1 MRFNIH
7 DLPALVGLL
16 APKYADAALAVD
28 HVVSIADHSAPVPEG
43 HDEHYVPQVG
53 GYVTVKQPTP
63 GATSAPAPTTSQ
75 APAEG
80 SWEGRA
86 RASLRIIAEEANE
99 CARDVQALQH
109 MIDTII
115 NEK

>member
-63 GATSAPAPTTSQ
+63 GATVSTCPHDLAGTGRRLMGRTRPRVASYHRRGGERVRPATF
-75 APAEG
+75 
-80 SWEGRA
+80 R
-86 RASLRIIAEEANE
+86 RCNI
-99 CARDVQALQH
+99 
-109 MIDTII
+109 
-115 NEK
+115 